1 MSDGSRIDKW
11 LWGARFFKTR
21 ALARDAVA
29 GGKVELNG
37 HTIKPGRTLKPGDQ
51 LAIQRGDERW
61 LITVAD
67 TTDRRVSADLA
78 AKRFVEDPLSIEAR
92 ANAAEQRRLERA
104 AGTLPTGRPDKRQ
117 RRQIINFTRNKDG

>member
-1 MSDGSRIDKW
+1 MSEGSRIDKW

-21 ALARDAVA
+21 SLARDAVA

-37 HTIKPGRTLKPGDQ
+37 HTVKPGRNLKPGDR

-67 TTDRRVSADLA
+67 ITDKRVSAELA
-78 AKRFVEDPLSIEAR
+78 VMRYSEDPASTEAR
-92 ANAAEQRRLERA
+92 AKLAEQRKLDREG
-104 AGTLPTGRPDKRQ
+104 GTLPGARPDKRQ
-117 RRQIINFTRNKDG
+117 RRQIIDFTRRKNT